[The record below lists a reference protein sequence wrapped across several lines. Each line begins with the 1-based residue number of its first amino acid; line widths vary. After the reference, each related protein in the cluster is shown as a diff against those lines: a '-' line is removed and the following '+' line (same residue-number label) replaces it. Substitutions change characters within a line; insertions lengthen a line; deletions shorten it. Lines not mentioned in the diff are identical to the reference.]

1 MYAYHCAHKDPTSAR
16 ASCTVTSAL
25 HDGTAVILAPIIPE
39 RASHGAAIEQAA
51 DHRLPIEKALPKP
64 SFVY

>member
-1 MYAYHCAHKDPTSAR
+1 MHTYHSAHKEPTSACVL
-16 ASCTVTSAL
+16 CTVISAL

-51 DHRLPIEKALPKP
+51 DHRLPIEKALPTP
-64 SFVY
+64 SSVY